1 MGIVLIL
8 SPNFN
13 FIMLFTILI
22 AILIILYY
30 LYIHYRPYIDF
41 VISDNNYKVLLW
53 YFTYNNKESSR
64 VYKVLFEFKI

>member
-1 MGIVLIL
+1 MEY
-8 SPNFN
+8 
-13 FIMLFTILI
+13 TILI

-53 YFTYNNKESSR
+53 YFTYNKGESNR